1 MHHSLSFLFTIH
13 YLPYITDIYDIG
25 RVDLFIRKLSYIIII
40 STCCSIPKYQG
51 QSSGKSRQQILSTN
65 FIQMCSYA
73 LRTWMKIFS
82 IFDFIQY
89 ILFIFLLHFFVLWFK
104 SRYLK
109 IIQLLSSHIIFY
121 RSKWWLIIHG
131 YTSRLFIFL
140 SNTCRHTQ
148 KIWDNAYNDNAFLF
162 LIQYTCI
169 KILNI
174 FCTIT
179 LIFMDLLKAVTNPEN
194 IFNFLSKDHEGRYCY
209 LNFGVTYIF
218 SYSFANI

>member
-1 MHHSLSFLFTIH
+1 MENRDSKYWARISFKCVATHLEREWKYFLFLI
-13 YLPYITDIYDIG
+13 
-25 RVDLFIRKLSYIIII
+25 SY
-40 STCCSIPKYQG
+40 SI
-51 QSSGKSRQQILSTN
+51 
-65 FIQMCSYA
+65 FCSY
-73 LRTWMKIFS
+73 F
-82 IFDFIQY
+82 Y
-89 ILFIFLLHFFVLWFK
+89 YVLWFK
-104 SRYLK
+104 CRYLK
-109 IIQLLSSHIIFY
+109 IIQLLSSNIIFY

-179 LIFMDLLKAVTNPEN
+179 LIFMDLLKAVTNPKN

-218 SYSFANI
+218 SYSLANI